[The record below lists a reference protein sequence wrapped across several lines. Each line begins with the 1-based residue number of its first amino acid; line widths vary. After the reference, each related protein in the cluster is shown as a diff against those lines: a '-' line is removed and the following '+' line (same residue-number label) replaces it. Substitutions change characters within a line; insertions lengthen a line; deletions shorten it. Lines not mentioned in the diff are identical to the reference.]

1 MDIVI
6 KYFIPF
12 LIFIT
17 LLGPSIA
24 ISYFEKKE
32 KNNKKKK

>member
-1 MDIVI
+1 MDIVN
-6 KYFIPF
+6 KYFILF

>member
-17 LLGPSIA
+17 LLGPSIS
-24 ISYFEKKE
+24 ISYFEWKD
-32 KNNKKKK
+32 KKKKK